1 MSVIFGRWNFDGR
14 SAPPDYLDNVRTSL
28 AAYGPDGFRSYS
40 NDGVIIEFHAFH
52 TIKQS
57 RHQLQPFVSKSGLVF
72 AWDGRLDNRKELI
85 EQSRHSLSE
94 DSADVCIVA
103 AAYERRATDCFGRLI
118 GDWALSIWNPA
129 DRSLILAKDPL
140 GPQQLHYSASKD
152 SVTWSTVLDPLV
164 LYTGHTFA
172 LNEEYIAGCLSLL
185 PASHLTPYVGI
196 RSVPASSF
204 VRFEGLRETVKKYW
218 DFDPTKTI
226 CYKTDA
232 EYEDHFRTAF
242 AQAVRR
248 RLRSD
253 APILAELSGG
263 MDSSSI
269 VCMADL
275 EMSDGAVDAIRLDT
289 VSYFDDSEPGWNEYP
304 YFTKVEAKRGR
315 TGCHID
321 VSPHPDLRLA
331 FQEDHFAAAPLSLRD
346 VNHATQQFAECVR
359 SQGNRVVLSGVGGD
373 EVTGGVPT
381 PTPEL
386 ENLLIAGRFGILA
399 HQLKTWALNQRRPW
413 FYLFFEAVRGFFPS
427 AIVGV
432 PKSYRPVPW
441 LNPHFTRRHR
451 RALSG
456 YHARLKVF
464 GPAPSF
470 QENLFALEVLRR
482 QMACSVLATEP
493 PYEKRYPYLDRDLLE
508 FLYAIPREQVV
519 RPGQRRS
526 LMRRALAGVVPP
538 EILNR
543 KRKATVARG
552 PTATIASQWPN
563 VVEMTKHMVISSL
576 GIVAS
581 SDFIAALDNARRG
594 REVPIVPLFR
604 TLAIERWLRNMLH
617 DRRQE
622 TWLHESDTHVE
633 VGRTGARST
642 LASKWR
648 TLSAEEESQ
657 TERR

>member
-14 SAPPDYLDNVRTSL
+14 SASPDYLAKVRTSL
-28 AAYGPDGFRSYS
+28 AAHGPDGFRSYS
-40 NDGVIIEFHAFH
+40 NDGVNIGFHAFH
-52 TIKQS
+52 TTKQS
-57 RHQLQPFVSKSGLVF
+57 RHQLQPFVSKSGPVF

-85 EQSRHSLSE
+85 ERLGDSLTAE
-94 DSADVCIVA
+94 SADVCIVA
-103 AAYERRATDCFGRLI
+103 AAYERWAIDCFGRLI

-129 DRSLILAKDPL
+129 NRSLVLAKDPL
-140 GPQQLHYSASKD
+140 GPQQLYYSVSKD
-152 SVTWSTVLDPLV
+152 SLTWSTVLDPLV
-164 LYTGHTFA
+164 LYAGDTFA
-172 LNEEYIAGCLSLL
+172 LDEEYIAGCLSLF
-185 PASHLTPYVGI
+185 PASYLTPYIGI

-204 VRFEGLRETVKKYW
+204 VRFEGPGETVRKYW
-218 DFDPTKTI
+218 DFDPAKTI

-232 EYEDHFRTAF
+232 DYEDHFRTAF

-275 EMSDGAVDAIRLDT
+275 EMSHGAADAIRLDT
-289 VSYFDDSEPGWNEYP
+289 VSYYDDSEPGWNEYP
-304 YFTKVEAKRGR
+304 YFTKVEQRRGR

-321 VSPHPDLRLA
+321 VGSHQALRLA
-331 FQEDHFAAAPLSLRD
+331 FQANHFAATPLSPRD
-346 VNHATQQFAECVR
+346 ANHATQQFAECIR

-399 HQLKTWALNQRRPW
+399 HQLKTWALHQRRPW
-413 FYLFFEAVRGFFPS
+413 FYLLFEAVRGFFPS

-508 FLYAIPREQVV
+508 FLYAIPREQLV

-526 LMRRALAGVVPP
+526 LMRRALAGIVPS

-552 PTATIASQWPN
+552 PTTIIASQWTD
-563 VVEMTKHMVISSL
+563 VVEITRQMVSSSL
-576 GIVAS
+576 GIVTAG
-581 SDFIAALDNARRG
+581 DFIAALENARRG
-594 REVPIVPLFR
+594 REVAIVPLFR

-617 DRRQE
+617 HFSQE
-622 TWLHESDTHVE
+622 TCLDQPADPHVE
-633 VGRTGARST
+633 GQRIAAPST
-642 LASKWR
+642 LAFK
-648 TLSAEEESQ
+648 
-657 TERR
+657 

>member
-14 SAPPDYLDNVRTSL
+14 SASPDYLDKLRTSL

-40 NDGVIIEFHAFH
+40 NDGVTIGFHAFY
-52 TIKQS
+52 TTKQS
-57 RHQLQPFVSKSGLVF
+57 RHQLQPFVSKSGPVF

-85 EQSRHSLSE
+85 ERLGDPLTE
-94 DSADVCIVA
+94 ESADVCIVA
-103 AAYERRATDCFGRLI
+103 AAYERWAIDCFGRLI

-129 DRSLILAKDPL
+129 NRSLVLVKDPL
-140 GPQQLHYSASKD
+140 GPQQLYYSVSKD
-152 SVTWSTVLDPLV
+152 FLTWSTVLDPLV
-164 LYTGHTFA
+164 LYAGYAFA
-172 LNEEYIAGCLSLL
+172 LDEEYIAGCLSLF
-185 PASHLTPYVGI
+185 PASHLTPYIGI
-196 RSVPASSF
+196 RSVPSSSF
-204 VRFEGLRETVKKYW
+204 VRFEGPGETVRKYW
-218 DFDPTKTI
+218 DFDPAKTI

-232 EYEDHFRTAF
+232 DYEDHFRTAF

-275 EMSDGAVDAIRLDT
+275 EMSHGAADAIRLDT
-289 VSYFDDSEPGWNEYP
+289 VSYYDHSEPGWNEYP
-304 YFTKVEAKRGR
+304 YFTKVEQRRGR

-321 VSPHPDLRLA
+321 VGSHQALRLA
-331 FQEDHFAAAPLSLRD
+331 FQANHFAATPLSPRD
-346 VNHATQQFAECVR
+346 ANHATQQLAECIR

-399 HQLKTWALNQRRPW
+399 HQLKTWALHQRRPW

-508 FLYAIPREQVV
+508 FLYAIPREQLV

-526 LMRRALAGVVPP
+526 LMRRALAGIVPS

-552 PTATIASQWPN
+552 PTTIIASQWTD
-563 VVEMTKHMVISSL
+563 VVEITRQMVSSSL
-576 GIVAS
+576 GIVTAG
-581 SDFIAALDNARRG
+581 DFIAALENARRG
-594 REVPIVPLFR
+594 REVAIVPLFR

-617 DRRQE
+617 HFSQE
-622 TWLHESDTHVE
+622 TCLDQPADPHVE
-633 VGRTGARST
+633 GQRIAAPST
-642 LASKWR
+642 LALK
-648 TLSAEEESQ
+648 
-657 TERR
+657 